1 MRKWL
6 LLILSVLATGQQA
19 IAGDGEYA
27 VFKIPA
33 ALLKNANAVIRLH
46 EQYTELQKEDKLF
59 TREHYVITILN
70 EEGARYASMFEHY
83 DKFREIK
90 SVDGTLYDGLGIKIK
105 SLKNKDIEDGSGT
118 GGESLVDDSR
128 YKSHNFFYRV
138 YPYTVEYIIETVK
151 KETMFFTPWIPVLSE
166 LISVEKSSFS
176 VDVPAD
182 YLLRHRDYNY
192 NREPDV
198 KTAGSRKIY
207 TWILEKFEAIKKEYA
222 APSWTS
228 ITPAVFFAPSSFVIE
243 DYKGT
248 MNDWTELGKFQL
260 SLNKDRDQLPEAIK
274 AKVAELI
281 KGASTTEEKIIRLY
295 QFLQGNTRYVS
306 IQLGIGGWRPLEAS
320 FVAGKLYGDCKALS
334 NYMYALLK
342 EAGIKSYYTLIKAGK
357 GEDDIQVDFPSR
369 QFNHAIIC
377 VPLPADTMWLECT
390 SQTQSP
396 GYMGGFTGNRHAL
409 LITEE
414 GGKLVPT
421 PRYRMKEN
429 TQMRKIKAV
438 LKDDATLE
446 ASVTTVYSCMQ
457 QDELQ
462 MLINALS
469 KDKVKEIL
477 HEQLDFATYEIE
489 RFNYKEN
496 KSKLPSVNE
505 ELNILVSNYAT
516 ITGKRLFIVPNIM
529 TRQGRRLTPDENRK
543 FDIELEVEYTDVD
556 TAEISIP
563 AGYTTESVPPDMLL
577 DTKFGRYRSSV
588 KIENNRILYFR
599 SIEHRAGK
607 FPAKDYPELVKFYDA
622 MYKADRAKLVLVKT
636 EQGTKGF

>member
-1 MRKWL
+1 
-6 LLILSVLATGQQA
+6 
-19 IAGDGEYA
+19 
-27 VFKIPA
+27 
-33 ALLKNANAVIRLH
+33 
-46 EQYTELQKEDKLF
+46 
-59 TREHYVITILN
+59 
-70 EEGARYASMFEHY
+70 
-83 DKFREIK
+83 
-90 SVDGTLYDGLGIKIK
+90 
-105 SLKNKDIEDGSGT
+105 
-118 GGESLVDDSR
+118 
-128 YKSHNFFYRV
+128 
-138 YPYTVEYIIETVK
+138 
-151 KETMFFTPWIPVLSE
+151 
-166 LISVEKSSFS
+166 
-176 VDVPAD
+176 
-182 YLLRHRDYNY
+182 
-192 NREPDV
+192 
-198 KTAGSRKIY
+198 
-207 TWILEKFEAIKKEYA
+207 
-222 APSWTS
+222 
-228 ITPAVFFAPSSFVIE
+228 
-243 DYKGT
+243 
-248 MNDWTELGKFQL
+248 
-260 SLNKDRDQLPEAIK
+260 
-274 AKVAELI
+274 
-281 KGASTTEEKIIRLY
+281 
-295 QFLQGNTRYVS
+295 
-306 IQLGIGGWRPLEAS
+306 
-320 FVAGKLYGDCKALS
+320 
-334 NYMYALLK
+334 
-342 EAGIKSYYTLIKAGK
+342 
-357 GEDDIQVDFPSR
+357 
-369 QFNHAIIC
+369 
-377 VPLPADTMWLECT
+377 
-390 SQTQSP
+390 
-396 GYMGGFTGNRHAL
+396 
-409 LITEE
+409 
-414 GGKLVPT
+414 
-421 PRYRMKEN
+421 
-429 TQMRKIKAV
+429 MRKIKAV

-599 SIEHRAGK
+599 SIEHLAGK

>member
-1 MRKWL
+1 ML
-6 LLILSVLATGQQA
+6 YALATCQQA

-33 ALLKNANAVIRLH
+33 ALLKNANAVVRLH
-46 EQYTELQKEDKLF
+46 EQYTELQKEEKLF

-70 EEGARYASMFEHY
+70 EEGARYAGMFERY
-83 DKFREIK
+83 DKFKEIK
-90 SVDGTLYDGLGIKIK
+90 SVEGTLYDGLGIKIK

-138 YPYTVEYIIETVK
+138 YPYTIEYSIETVK
-151 KETMFFTPWIPVLSE
+151 KETMFFTPWIPVYSE
-166 LISVEKSSFS
+166 LISVEKSSFT

-182 YLLRHRDYNY
+182 YLLRHRDFNY

-198 KTAGSRKIY
+198 KADGSRKIY
-207 TWILEKFEAIKKEYA
+207 TWMLEKFEAIKKEYA
-222 APSWTS
+222 APAWTL
-228 ITPAVFFAPSSFVIE
+228 ITPAVYFAPSSFVIE

-260 SLNKDRDQLPEAIK
+260 SLNKDRDQLPDAIK
-274 AKVAELI
+274 AKVVELTRD
-281 KGASTTEEKIIRLY
+281 ASSTEEKIIRLY
-295 QFLQGNTRYVS
+295 QFLQGNTRYIS

-357 GEDDIQVDFPSR
+357 GEDDILVDFPSR
-369 QFNHAIIC
+369 QFNHAILC
-377 VPLPADTMWLECT
+377 VPLPGDSMWLECT

-414 GGKLVPT
+414 GGKLVTT
-421 PRYRMKEN
+421 PRYGLKEN
-429 TQMRKIKAV
+429 TQMRKVKAV
-438 LKDDATLE
+438 LKEDATLE
-446 ASVTTVYSCMQ
+446 ASVNTVYSCMQ

-477 HEQLDFATYEIE
+477 HEQLDFATYEIG
-489 RFNYKEN
+489 RFNYREN
-496 KSKLPSVNE
+496 KSKWPSVNE
-505 ELNILVSNYAT
+505 DLEILVSNYAT

-543 FDIELEVEYTDVD
+543 FDIELDVEYTDVD
-556 TAEISIP
+556 TVEISIP
-563 AGYTTESVPPDMLL
+563 AGYTTESVPPDMVL

-588 KIENNRILYFR
+588 KVENNRILYFR
-599 SIEHRAGK
+599 EIEHLAGK

-622 MYKADRAKLVLVKT
+622 MYKADRAKLVLVKN
-636 EQGTKGF
+636 EAAPKSF

>member
-6 LLILSVLATGQQA
+6 LIMLYALASGQQA

-46 EQYTELQKEDKLF
+46 EQYTELQKEEKLF

-70 EEGARYASMFEHY
+70 EEGARYAGMFERY
-83 DKFREIK
+83 DKFKEIK
-90 SVDGTLYDGLGIKIK
+90 SVEGTLYDGLGIKIK

-138 YPYTVEYIIETVK
+138 YPYTIEYSIETVK
-151 KETMFFTPWIPVLSE
+151 KETMFFTPWIPVYSE
-166 LISVEKSSFS
+166 LISVEKSSFT

-182 YLLRHRDYNY
+182 YLLRHRDFNY

-198 KTAGSRKIY
+198 KADGSRKIY
-207 TWILEKFEAIKKEYA
+207 TWMLEKFEAIKKEYA
-222 APSWTS
+222 APAWTL
-228 ITPAVFFAPSSFVIE
+228 ITPAVYFAPSSFVIE

-260 SLNKDRDQLPEAIK
+260 SLNKDRDQLPDAIK
-274 AKVAELI
+274 AKVVELTRD
-281 KGASTTEEKIIRLY
+281 ASSTEEKIIRLY

-357 GEDDIQVDFPSR
+357 GEDDILVDFPSR
-369 QFNHAIIC
+369 QFNHAILC
-377 VPLPADTMWLECT
+377 VPLPGDSMWLECT

-414 GGKLVPT
+414 GGKLVTT
-421 PRYRMKEN
+421 PRYGLKEN
-429 TQMRKIKAV
+429 TQMRKVKAV
-438 LKDDATLE
+438 LKEDATLE
-446 ASVTTVYSCMQ
+446 ASVNTVYSCMQ

-477 HEQLDFATYEIE
+477 HEQLDFATYEIG
-489 RFNYKEN
+489 RFNYREN
-496 KSKLPSVNE
+496 KSKWPSVNE
-505 ELNILVSNYAT
+505 ELEILVSNYAT

-543 FDIELEVEYTDVD
+543 FDIELDVEYTDVD
-556 TAEISIP
+556 TVEISIP
-563 AGYTTESVPPDMLL
+563 AGYTTESVPPDMVL

-588 KIENNRILYFR
+588 KVENNRILYFR
-599 SIEHRAGK
+599 KIEHLAGK

-622 MYKADRAKLVLVKT
+622 MYKADRAKLVLVKN
-636 EQGTKGF
+636 EAAPKSF